1 MQNKFIQ
8 THFFLNEVH
17 YPSYFDNIQSDDI
30 VSWNY
35 PFI

>member
-8 THFFLNEVH
+8 THFLNEVH